1 MNMSGKEII
10 GLIPAAGKAERI
22 SPLPC
27 SKEIFPVGFQ
37 ELYKN
42 SGAIPKVVSQYL
54 LERMRFAGALK
65 IYIVIRHGKWDI
77 PAYFGDGKKLDMHI
91 AYLIMG
97 LPFGVPYTLNQ
108 AYPFI
113 KDAIVLF
120 GFPDI
125 LFEPEDAFNKL
136 LDRQAET
143 ESDIVLGLF
152 HVNERHR
159 GDMVALDDKG
169 RIENIEIS
177 PKSTNLNLTW
187 IIALWTTKFSIFMND
202 YIQKSGK
209 TAHPGYEF
217 NGRKTQREL
226 FLSEVI
232 KAALKKDLHVE
243 TVIFSKGI
251 YLDIGTPENLTKA
264 VRIGI

>member
-54 LERMRFAGALK
+54 LERMRFAGAVK
-65 IYIVIRHGKWDI
+65 AYIVIRHGKWDI
-77 PAYFGDGKKLDMHI
+77 PAYFGDGEKLDMHL

-125 LFEPEDAFNKL
+125 IFQPEDAFIKL
-136 LDRQAET
+136 LNRQAET
-143 ESDIVLGLF
+143 DSDIVLGLF
-152 HVNERHR
+152 HVNQRHR

-169 RIENIEIS
+169 RIKNIEIN

-187 IIALWTTKFSIFMND
+187 IIAVWTVKFSIFMDD
-202 YIQKSGK
+202 YIQDLEKNTHSG
-209 TAHPGYEF
+209 HEL
-217 NGRKTQREL
+217 NGSKIQREL

-232 KAALKKDLHVE
+232 KAALRKNMQVE
-243 TVIFSKGI
+243 AVLFSEGI

-264 VRIGI
+264 VRVGI